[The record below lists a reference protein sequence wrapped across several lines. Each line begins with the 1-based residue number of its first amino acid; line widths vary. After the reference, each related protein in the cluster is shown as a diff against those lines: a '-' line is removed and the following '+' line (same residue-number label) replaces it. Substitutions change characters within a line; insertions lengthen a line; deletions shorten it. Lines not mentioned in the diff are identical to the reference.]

1 MAQMQQQ
8 LQRMQQQQG
17 QMQQAMQQMQQQG
30 QGGGQGPGQGSGDG
44 GNPFGPQSPGYQH
57 QSYAAQDIQQGEG
70 RVIASWTEDG
80 EVAPGEAKVQ
90 YNVSRTEAVQSAER
104 AVTEDRVPRRY
115 HESVKDYFQQLP
127 EDPNAGKAP
136 AAPR

>member
-1 MAQMQQQ
+1 MKQ
-8 LQRMQQQQG
+8 
-17 QMQQAMQQMQQQG
+17 
-30 QGGGQGPGQGSGDG
+30 QGGGQGSGWGDGEG

-57 QSYAAQDIQQGEG
+57 TSYAAQDIQQGEG
-70 RVIASWTEDG
+70 RVIASWTENG
-80 EVAPGEAKVQ
+80 EVAPGEATVEF
-90 YNVSRTEAVQSAER
+90 NAARTEAVQAAER

-115 HESVKDYFQQLP
+115 HESVKDYFQKLP

>member
-1 MAQMQQQ
+1 
-8 LQRMQQQQG
+8 
-17 QMQQAMQQMQQQG
+17 MQQAMQQMQQMQKGQG
-30 QGGGQGPGQGSGDG
+30 GGGQGPGWGSSPG
-44 GNPFGPQSPGYQH
+44 GNPYGPENQSYQH

-70 RVIASWTEDG
+70 RVIASWTENG
-80 EVAPGEAKVQ
+80 EVAPGEATVQ
-90 YNVSRTEAVQSAER
+90 FNASRTEAVQAAER